1 MKNIGNGK
9 GPNVIHRRKDVGV
22 DDQFLPSVCEGGKS
36 GQKSDEQH
44 DRRVSDVERWARG
57 LTDSQYTSFP
67 SNVLSKAGFYRSKIG
82 NQPEW
87 NDVRQFP
94 DNSAARH
101 RYTMS
106 YLLRLEHE
114 LPDGASNWG
123 IQDPVQSHAHCPQLW
138 WKSCNRKIMN
148 PTYRI

>member
-9 GPNVIHRRKDVGV
+9 GPNVVHRRKDVGV

-67 SNVLSKAGFYRSKIG
+67 TNVLSKVGLYRSKIG

-87 NDVRQFP
+87 NDIRQFP
-94 DNSAARH
+94 GNSATRH
-101 RYTMS
+101 RYNRTDS
-106 YLLRLEHE
+106 QDVDVIVCYGWNTSSQTGLLTGAGSRTVSRALLPSCGGKVVTERL
-114 LPDGASNWG
+114 
-123 IQDPVQSHAHCPQLW
+123 
-138 WKSCNRKIMN
+138 
-148 PTYRI
+148 